1 MFEVLGFLGRVG
13 RFSLNCVEIGFVV
26 TFGNYLY
33 LCFSTFIDLP
43 SAMASLCILSDAMRN
58 TSVSQRVFSL
68 AAYPPSPTN
77 SHASVVKSSSGLSP
91 CFSWYLARI

>member
-1 MFEVLGFLGRVG
+1 MFEVLAFLGRVG

-26 TFGNYLY
+26 TFENYLP

-43 SAMASLCILSDAMRN
+43 SAMASLCTLSDAMPN

-68 AAYPPSPTN
+68 AAGSYPPSSTN
-77 SHASVVKSSSGLSP
+77 SRASVVKSSSGQSP
-91 CFSWYLARI
+91 RFRHQS